1 MLSNFV
7 VAGIIAVVYILL
19 QFIYKRFI
27 EKSTINTKAMIT
39 DLVLAFCSSLIS
51 LYLAE
56 QLGGELGKKSTPA
69 HIGKADF

>member
-7 VAGIIAVVYILL
+7 VAGIIAVIYILL

-39 DLVLAFCSSLIS
+39 DLVLAYCSSLIS
-51 LYLAE
+51 LYLTE